1 MDMGFE
7 LTVYAIAIMI
17 TGGLVFLTRSVI
29 TIDKALKKQMSE
41 LQLQLSRIV
50 MSQTGVQQDK
60 SSGNSELTGEID
72 LTHPRTGEKLRAKAR
87 FRVISSRPGSRRP

>member
-17 TGGLVFLTRSVI
+17 TGGLAFVVRSVI

-41 LQLQLSRIV
+41 IQAQISRIM
-50 MSQTGVQQDK
+50 MSDPDRD
-60 SSGNSELTGEID
+60 SELKGEID

-87 FRVISSRPGSRRP
+87 FRVISSRPGTRRP

>member
-17 TGGLVFLTRSVI
+17 TGGLAFVVRSII
-29 TIDKALKKQMSE
+29 TIDKALKKQMRD
-41 LQLQLSRIV
+41 LQAQISMIM
-50 MSQTGVQQDK
+50 MSSTESATDRD
-60 SSGNSELTGEID
+60 SELTGEVD

-87 FRVISSRPGSRRP
+87 FRVISSRPGPRRP